1 MARASAALGLASAAA
16 SAAPAVPAP
25 RVSARVSR
33 LLLRN
38 VPLFATLSDSQVEV
52 LTQVI
57 QRRSFRRGASI
68 IRSGESASSL
78 HVIVSGMVQ
87 VVVSDRHGAE
97 VILDI
102 LKPGDYFGEMGLID
116 DLPPSATV
124 TARESC
130 EILILAKNDFT
141 TCLRENGNLAVAL
154 QRGLVKRLRGANS
167 KIGSLALLDVHGRVA
182 RALLDMSTT
191 VDGQQVV
198 NKLSKQDL
206 AKLIG
211 ASREMVS
218 RVLGNLQ
225 AQGHIEMSRS
235 AIILKKTSP
244 G

>member
-1 MARASAALGLASAAA
+1 MTPALEGKARANP
-16 SAAPAVPAP
+16 APALPAP
-25 RVSARVSR
+25 SQRMSTRVSR

-38 VPLFATLSDSQVEV
+38 VPLFAGLPDSQIDL

-57 QRRSFRRGASI
+57 QRRSFRRGAGI
-68 IRSGESASSL
+68 IKSGGSATSL
-78 HVIVSGMVQ
+78 HLIVSGMVQ
-87 VVVSDRHGAE
+87 VVVSDRQGRE

-102 LKPGDYFGEMGLID
+102 LKPGDYFGEMGLLD

-130 EILILAKNDFT
+130 EILVLAKRDFAA
-141 TCLRENGNLAVAL
+141 CLKTNANLVLAL

-167 KIGSLALLDVHGRVA
+167 KIGSLALMDVHGRVA
-182 RALLDMSTT
+182 STLLEMAES
-191 VDGQQVV
+191 VDGRLMVR
-198 NKLSKQDL
+198 KLSKQDL

-225 AQGHIEMSRS
+225 AQGHIEMSGT
-235 AIILKKTSP
+235 AIILKP
-244 G
+244 RQPD

>member
-1 MARASAALGLASAAA
+1 MARARSQAANHGVRGWHGNHRPARERTGLPFVAAQ
-16 SAAPAVPAP
+16 
-25 RVSARVSR
+25 R
-33 LLLRN
+33 
-38 VPLFATLSDSQVEV
+38 PLFAALSESQIDA
-52 LTQVI
+52 LTHVI
-57 QRRSFRRGASI
+57 QRRSYQRGAGI
-68 IRSGESASSL
+68 IKTGDSTASL
-78 HVIVSGMVQ
+78 HIIASGIVQ

-116 DLPPSATV
+116 DLPRSATV

-130 EILILAKNDFT
+130 EILILAKKDFSA
-141 TCLRENGNLAVAL
+141 CLKENFNLIMAV

-182 RALLDMSTT
+182 RVLLEMAETIDER
-191 VDGQQVV
+191 QVV
-198 NKLSKQDL
+198 DKLSKQDI

-225 AQGHIEMSRS
+225 AQGHIEMSGSRIIVNPRS
-235 AIILKKTSP
+235 LH
-244 G
+244 